1 MKTLIGCFDL
11 FSLFNKLEI
20 AQMVWATYAQCVW
33 SLRKKKKFII
43 LICIEFSIQSIL
55 FLILLEWVCLVF
67 YIIWFIH
74 HFYTAIVN
82 GPNLFHA
89 YDHFLAF
96 YEMRWF
102 QLSTMISGVGSV
114 FDDDSILKEGLLHS
128 NDW

>member
-1 MKTLIGCFDL
+1 MC
-11 FSLFNKLEI
+11 LE
-20 AQMVWATYAQCVW
+20 
-33 SLRKKKKFII
+33 LGEKKKKFII

-67 YIIWFIH
+67 YSIWFIH

-96 YEMRWF
+96 YEMRSF

-114 FDDDSILKEGLLHS
+114 FDVIPF
-128 NDW
+128 